1 MKNLILPLL
10 SLSFLFLSP
19 DCLGEERLALKPEV
33 KQKVI
38 KALDL
43 NDELHM
49 AFFDYEEAKVRKE
62 AKALKESLQAIKDEK
77 LAKLFEPAIKELLK
91 IETEKSREK
100 NNEHYAK
107 ASLSLVYLVNK
118 YDVGPGYNEYTCP
131 MVKKKWVQN
140 SKKRN
145 RTHNPYA
152 PEMPHCGGRVTD
164 Y

>member
-1 MKNLILPLL
+1 MKKLI
-10 SLSFLFLSP
+10 LSFLILITSLNNFAQK
-19 DCLGEERLALKPEV
+19 RKPLDS
-33 KQKVI
+33 KTKTQVI

-49 AFFDYEEAKVRKE
+49 AFFEYDAKVVMKQ
-62 AKALKESLQAIKDEK
+62 AVALKKALTKLKGKELEK
-77 LAKLFEPAIKELLK
+77 LFAPAIKELGQISSESK
-91 IETEKSREK
+91 RAE

-107 ASLSLVYLVNK
+107 ASLSLVYLVNH
-118 YDVGPGYNEYTCP
+118 YDVGPGYNAYMCP

-140 SKKRN
+140 SKKRD